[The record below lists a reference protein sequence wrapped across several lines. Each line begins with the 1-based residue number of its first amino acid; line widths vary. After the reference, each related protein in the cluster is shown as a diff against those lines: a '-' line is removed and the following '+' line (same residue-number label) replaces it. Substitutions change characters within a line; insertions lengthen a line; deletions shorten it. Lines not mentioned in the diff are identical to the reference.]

1 MEEALMVFD
10 FWEQEEHR
18 CLEQM
23 KKSKEALKKVI
34 CDLEKSSQEL
44 DIVEKNLALQKP
56 SGAGISFG
64 NPKNEK
70 NQSESPN
77 SKSVI
82 P

>member
-44 DIVEKNLALQKP
+44 DIVEKNLDLQKL
-56 SGAGISFG
+56 
-64 NPKNEK
+64 KNEK
-70 NQSESPN
+70 NQSELSN
-77 SKSVI
+77 SKPVI
-82 P
+82 T